1 LLSRLV
7 RGLYLIYE
15 LDLNGSSVLIR
26 WKFRMGKKFLSLLR
40 LGLYE
45 VGDADSVGLLLG
57 RTEENQGGPK

>member
-1 LLSRLV
+1 
-7 RGLYLIYE
+7 
-15 LDLNGSSVLIR
+15 
-26 WKFRMGKKFLSLLR
+26 MGKKFLSLLR